1 MWVSPKSRD
10 HFRKQIAMTSHPSP
24 GLDSL
29 VEQTRG
35 AQPMRRLFHAFNGTA
50 VAVFVVVFAPPR
62 TATVGVLGGLFLL
75 LLTLD
80 LLRLRSEAAN
90 KAFFRWFG
98 RLASPR
104 EASRLA
110 SSTWYALGI
119 VLALALFP
127 WPLAISGI
135 LVMALAD
142 PAASY
147 IGARWGQRSFLGG
160 SVLGFVVFVGVA
172 GVILG
177 LRHPPT
183 LSIPTALVAALAERR
198 SWPLD
203 DNLAVPLVTAGMLA
217 VLQAVL

>member
-1 MWVSPKSRD
+1 
-10 HFRKQIAMTSHPSP
+10 MTSHPSP
-24 GLDSL
+24 ELDSL
-29 VEQTRG
+29 VERTRG

-50 VAVFVVVFAPPR
+50 LACLLMVWVPPR
-62 TATVGVLGGLFLL
+62 TATIGVLAGLFALL
-75 LLTLD
+75 LGLD
-80 LLRLRSEAAN
+80 LLRLRSETAN
-90 KAFFRWFG
+90 RAFFRGFS

-104 EASRLA
+104 EASHLA

-147 IGARWGQRSFLGG
+147 IGRRWGRRPFLGG
-160 SVLGFVVFVGVA
+160 SVLGFVVFTVVA
-172 GVILG
+172 ATILG
-177 LRHPPT
+177 LRHP
-183 LSIPTALVAALAERR
+183 LALAIPTAFVAALAERR

-203 DNLAVPLVTAGMLA
+203 DNLAVPLVTAGTLT
-217 VLQAVL
+217 VLQAVLSLR

>member
-1 MWVSPKSRD
+1 
-10 HFRKQIAMTSHPSP
+10 MTNTRPSP
-24 GLDSL
+24 ELDAL
-29 VEQTRG
+29 VERTSG

-50 VAVFVVVFAPPR
+50 LAALLTVWAPPR
-62 TATVGVLGGLFLL
+62 RGTVAVMAALFIV

-90 KAFFRWFG
+90 RVFFRWFN

-104 EASRLA
+104 EASGLA

-119 VLALALFP
+119 VLVLGLFP
-127 WPLAISGI
+127 WPAAISAI

-147 IGARWGQRSFLGG
+147 IGRRWGRRPFLDG

-172 GVILG
+172 GLVLG
-177 LRHPPT
+177 LRHP
-183 LSIPTALVAALAERR
+183 LALAIPTAVAAAFAERR

-203 DNLAVPLVTAGMLA
+203 DNLAVPLVTAGMLTL
-217 VLQAVL
+217 LQAVL